1 LTLTA
6 IAASVVFGI
15 TPSLEAQG
23 TLRIGY
29 IDSRAILAEAPGAA
43 EAQAEFDR
51 QMQNYNAELE
61 QLGADLDSMVTAY
74 QQQQSTLL
82 PNVRQAR
89 ENEIRQTELRYQ
101 QRVQQ
106 MEQESESN
114 RAALIE
120 PILTQMMEVI
130 EQIRVEGS
138 YSVIMDAAG
147 QSIIAAD
154 PALDLTQEVL
164 RRLQQTAGTGSSAPA
179 TPAAPPTTPA
189 APQ

>member
-1 LTLTA
+1 
-6 IAASVVFGI
+6 
-15 TPSLEAQG
+15 
-23 TLRIGY
+23 
-29 IDSRAILAEAPGAA
+29 
-43 EAQAEFDR
+43 
-51 QMQNYNAELE
+51 MQNYNAELE
-61 QLGADLDSMVTAY
+61 QLGADLDSMVAAY

-89 ENEIRQTELRYQ
+89 ENEISQTQLRYQ

-130 EQIRVEGS
+130 EQIRTEGN

-164 RRLQQTAGTGSSAPA
+164 RRLQQTAGTAGSTPATTPAAPA
-179 TPAAPPTTPA
+179 TPAAP
-189 APQ
+189 Q